1 MPSCKILDFDQKIK
15 SPLIFPYANPL
26 QVTKRSAE
34 ISCYQFSEA
43 ATRGVLYKKS
53 LQIFC
58 KIHSNTPVPE
68 SFFNKA
74 ADWDLQFYE
83 KETLA

>member
-15 SPLIFPYANPL
+15 SPLIFPYANPS

-43 ATRGVLYKKS
+43 ATRG
-53 LQIFC
+53 C